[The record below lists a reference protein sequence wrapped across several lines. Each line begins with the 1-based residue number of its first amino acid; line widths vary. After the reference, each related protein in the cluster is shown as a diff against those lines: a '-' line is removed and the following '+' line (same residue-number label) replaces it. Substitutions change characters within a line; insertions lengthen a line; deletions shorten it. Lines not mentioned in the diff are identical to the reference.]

1 MRAGDFRAAVEHFTE
16 AIRAFRSA
24 QSAPDPDCDAA
35 SAIAQTFLERC
46 RAHMSL
52 SQARPR
58 VLTVG
63 LAPEHPA

>member
-1 MRAGDFRAAVEHFTE
+1 MEHFTE

-52 SQARPR
+52 SQARLR
-58 VLTVG
+58 
-63 LAPEHPA
+63 ASHPVH